1 MTARRTGHLLT
12 HTLPLLPL
20 LSWRTCK
27 RPLRRKPEPETEAE
41 AKTAESPHPQVHRPN
56 TVTPE
61 LRIAAQNDWLH
72 GVCL

>member
-1 MTARRTGHLLT
+1 MTARWTDHLLT

-20 LSWRTCK
+20 LPWRTCK

-41 AKTAESPHPQVHRPN
+41 AKTAESPHLYRPN

-61 LRIAAQNDWLH
+61 LRITAQNDWLH